1 MREIM
6 RERERRGAA
15 GAPPRPSGRGAGDP
29 PPPRCCRVR
38 SLVRLIAGLT
48 LVSVLTMLL
57 GAAAVSQGQRQR
69 WGAAGWNRGA
79 VQLAVPKEVSERD
92 QIEAGGR
99 RVVAWLRDQGG
110 YVGPVQVSTVRRG
123 ALNIR
128 GLIATQDIAAN
139 TTIVRVPRQLIFVG
153 DDVDQRNYSPSG
165 SSSASKKA
173 DSDVFLAVRVAE
185 ERAKGS
191 ASKWWPYLAEM
202 PSMEEYGSFHPLA
215 APAAD
220 LEPFADL
227 PAVQRVRETRQRI
240 KKRFHTMGIDKRWEW
255 EEFWHGYVTYIS
267 RAYGASSVTPPA

>member
-1 MREIM
+1 M
-6 RERERRGAA
+6 RERERRSATG
-15 GAPPRPSGRGAGDP
+15 PSPRPPGRGAGEAL
-29 PPPRCCRVR
+29 PRCCRVR
-38 SLVRLIAGLT
+38 SLVRFIAGLT
-48 LVSVLTMLL
+48 LSSVLAMLL

-69 WGAAGWNRGA
+69 RGAAGWNRGGA

-92 QIEAGGR
+92 TIEAGGR
-99 RVVAWLRDQGG
+99 RVVAWLREQGG

-153 DDVDQRNYSPSG
+153 DDVDQRKYSPSG

-173 DSDVFLAVRVAE
+173 DSDVFLAVRIAE

-202 PSMEEYGSFHPLA
+202 PSMGEYGSFHPLA
-215 APAAD
+215 ASAAD

-227 PAVQRVRETRQRI
+227 PTVQRVRETRQRI

-267 RAYGASSVTPPA
+267 RAYGAS